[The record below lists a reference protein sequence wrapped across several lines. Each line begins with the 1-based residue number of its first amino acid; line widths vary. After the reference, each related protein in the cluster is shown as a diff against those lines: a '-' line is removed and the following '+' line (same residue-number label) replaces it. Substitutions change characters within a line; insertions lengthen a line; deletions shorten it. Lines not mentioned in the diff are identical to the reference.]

1 MSSRSPKLMLFT
13 QFAGVAKTL
22 GHAHRLELLEQLAQ
36 GERSVEVLADR
47 TGLSIANASQHLQ
60 HMRRVGLVA
69 TRRQGKF
76 VYYAL
81 ADDGILDVLTA
92 LRRIAE
98 RNVAEVERIVRSYFN
113 KRDEL
118 EPVSRK
124 QLLKRIRAGAVT
136 VLDVRPPD
144 EFALG
149 HLPGAV
155 NIPLRALK
163 ARLAELNSAQE
174 IVAYCR
180 GEYCVLSFEAVALL
194 RARGF
199 KVRRLEDGLPEW
211 RAAGLPV
218 ITGSA

>member
-1 MSSRSPKLMLFT
+1 MSSQGPKQALFV
-13 QFAGVAKTL
+13 QFAAVAKTL

-124 QLLKRIRAGAVT
+124 QLLKRIRASAVT

-155 NIPLRALK
+155 NIPLRVLK
-163 ARLAELNSAQE
+163 ARLDELNTAQE

-218 ITGSA
+218 ITGST

>member
-1 MSSRSPKLMLFT
+1 MSRQGAKQALFA
-13 QFAGVAKTL
+13 QFAAVAKTL

-47 TGLSIANASQHLQ
+47 TDLSVANASQHLQ

-69 TRRQGKF
+69 ARRQGKF

-81 ADDGILDVLTA
+81 ADDGILNVLTA

-98 RNVAEVERIVRSYFN
+98 RNVAEVERIVRSYFD

-163 ARLAELNSAQE
+163 ARLAELNTAQE